1 MQSISA
7 KLTCQFETADSPII
21 LECLVNHILD
31 FQNNFR
37 NPVKIDSQFDF
48 EIINS
53 HDLLNL
59 NSHPPDSNFQY
70 VNSCFD
76 DQGKGGGQP
85 AAKISHHQN

>member
-1 MQSISA
+1 M
-7 KLTCQFETADSPII
+7 
-21 LECLVNHILD
+21 NHIILD

-37 NPVKIDSQFDF
+37 NPVKIDSQFDV

-76 DQGKGGGQP
+76 DQGREGRRSASRKDQSSSELTCCL
-85 AAKISHHQN
+85 ISV